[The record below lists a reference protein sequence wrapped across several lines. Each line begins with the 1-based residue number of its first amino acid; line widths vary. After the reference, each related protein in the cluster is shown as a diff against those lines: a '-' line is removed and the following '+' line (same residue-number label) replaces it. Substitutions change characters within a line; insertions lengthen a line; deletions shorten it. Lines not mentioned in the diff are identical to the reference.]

1 MQENNTF
8 MKTRPVF
15 SLLVSMSV
23 PMMLSMLIQSL
34 YNIVD
39 SIYVSQL
46 GTDALT
52 AVSLAYPLQNAIL
65 SVAVGIGV
73 GISSAIS
80 IHLGAENQE
89 KADRAATIG
98 IGLTVFHCVLFI
110 IGGLVI
116 TRPFLSL
123 FTDNPAVLDDSCA
136 YTYIVLC
143 LSFGSLLQIAFEKI
157 FQSIGQMKITM
168 CLLIAGCVINII
180 LDPIL
185 IFGLLGFPSLGVAG
199 AAIATVIGQ
208 ISAFLLYI
216 VVYLRKPCAIQ
227 IRRKYLRFDRSII
240 RQIYS
245 VGVPSSIMMLLPS
258 VLISILNSI
267 LAAFSEVYV
276 AVLGVYF
283 KLQTFIYMPA
293 NGIVQGMRP
302 VIGYNYGA
310 GETRR
315 VRSAIRYSLAC
326 AAVLMLLGTLLSLLI
341 PEQIFALF
349 DADSELMKAGV
360 TALRIISLGFLVS
373 SVGVIYSGTFEAIG
387 NGRNSLI
394 ISLLRQFVI
403 TIPLSFL
410 LSKVWGPSGV
420 WLSFPAGE
428 LCASITGILLL
439 NHYENGILSP
449 FLRSAK
455 KERQRT

>member
-1 MQENNTF
+1 
-8 MKTRPVF
+8 
-15 SLLVSMSV
+15 MSV

-157 FQSIGQMKITM
+157 FQSIGQM
-168 CLLIAGCVINII
+168 
-180 LDPIL
+180 
-185 IFGLLGFPSLGVAG
+185 
-199 AAIATVIGQ
+199 
-208 ISAFLLYI
+208 
-216 VVYLRKPCAIQ
+216 
-227 IRRKYLRFDRSII
+227 
-240 RQIYS
+240 
-245 VGVPSSIMMLLPS
+245 
-258 VLISILNSI
+258 
-267 LAAFSEVYV
+267 
-276 AVLGVYF
+276 
-283 KLQTFIYMPA
+283 
-293 NGIVQGMRP
+293 
-302 VIGYNYGA
+302 
-310 GETRR
+310 
-315 VRSAIRYSLAC
+315 
-326 AAVLMLLGTLLSLLI
+326 
-341 PEQIFALF
+341 
-349 DADSELMKAGV
+349 
-360 TALRIISLGFLVS
+360 
-373 SVGVIYSGTFEAIG
+373 
-387 NGRNSLI
+387 
-394 ISLLRQFVI
+394 
-403 TIPLSFL
+403 
-410 LSKVWGPSGV
+410 
-420 WLSFPAGE
+420 
-428 LCASITGILLL
+428 
-439 NHYENGILSP
+439 
-449 FLRSAK
+449 
-455 KERQRT
+455 

>member
-1 MQENNTF
+1 MVFLLEERENSF

-15 SLLVSMSV
+15 SLLISMSV

-39 SIYVSQL
+39 SIYVSRL

-52 AVSLAYPLQNAIL
+52 AVSLAYPLQNAIV
-65 SVAVGIGV
+65 SVGVGIGV

-80 IHLGAENQE
+80 ICLGRGDQE
-89 KADRAATIG
+89 GADRSATIG
-98 IGLTVFHCVLFI
+98 VALTVFHCILFI
-110 IGGLVI
+110 LLGIFV
-116 TRPFLSL
+116 TKPFLSL
-123 FTDNPAVLDDSCA
+123 FTDSPKVLSDACD

-143 LSFGSLLQIAFEKI
+143 VSFGSLLQIAFEKI
-157 FQSIGQMKITM
+157 FQGIGQMKITM
-168 CLLIAGCVINII
+168 YLLSVGCIINII

-185 IFGLLGFPSLGVAG
+185 IFGLLGFPALGVAG

-208 ISAFLLYI
+208 IGAFLLYI
-216 VVYLRKPCAIQ
+216 VVYLRKPYAVRIHP
-227 IRRKYLRFDRSII
+227 KYLKFDKKII

-245 VGVPSSIMMLLPS
+245 VGIPSSIMMLLPS

-283 KLQTFIYMPA
+283 KLQTFIYMPT

-302 VIGYNYGA
+302 IIGYNYGA
-310 GETRR
+310 GEEKR
-315 VRSAIRYSLAC
+315 VRTTIRYSLVC
-326 AAVLMLLGTLLSLLI
+326 AAALMLTGTLLSLLI
-341 PEQIFALF
+341 PGPIFSLF
-349 DADSELMKAGV
+349 DADEALMSAGI
-360 TALRIISLGFLVS
+360 TALRIICIGFLVS
-373 SVGVIYSGTFEAIG
+373 TIGVIYSGTFEALG

-403 TIPLSFL
+403 TIPLSFI
-410 LSKVWGPSGV
+410 LSRFFGAVGV
-420 WLSFPAGE
+420 WASFPVGE
-428 LCASITGILLL
+428 LCASIVAFFLLQ
-439 NHYENGILSP
+439 HYEGGKMSP
-449 FLRSAK
+449 FS
-455 KERQRT
+455 RQR

>member
-1 MQENNTF
+1 MEKDNSF
-8 MKTRPVF
+8 MKTKPVF

-39 SIYVSQL
+39 SIYVSRL

-52 AVSLAYPLQNAIL
+52 AVSLAYPLQNAIV
-65 SVAVGIGV
+65 SVAVGTGV

-80 IHLGAENQE
+80 IHLGAGDQE
-89 KADRAATIG
+89 KADRAATLG
-98 IGLTVFHCVLFI
+98 IALTVFHCILFVI
-110 IGGLVI
+110 AGIFI

-123 FTDNPAVLDDSCA
+123 FTDNPAVLEDACD

-143 LSFGSLLQIAFEKI
+143 LSFGALLQIALEKI

-168 CLLIAGCVINII
+168 YLLIVGCVINII

-185 IFGLLGFPSLGVAG
+185 IFGLLGFPAMGTAG

-216 VVYLRKPCAIQ
+216 AVYVRKSYAVHIRLRHLKPD
-227 IRRKYLRFDRSII
+227 IRLIG
-240 RQIYS
+240 QIYS
-245 VGVPSSIMMLLPS
+245 VGIPSSIMMLLPS
-258 VLISILNSI
+258 MLISVLNRI
-267 LAAFSEVYV
+267 LASFSEVYV

-302 VIGYNYGA
+302 IIGYNYGA
-310 GETRR
+310 GEIQR
-315 VRSAIRYSLAC
+315 VRKTIRYSLLC
-326 AAVLMLLGTLLSLLI
+326 AAAIMLLGTLLALLI
-341 PEQIFALF
+341 PRQILSLF
-349 DADSELMKAGV
+349 DADPELMDAGI

-373 SVGVIYSGTFEAIG
+373 SLGVICSGTFEALG

-410 LSKVWGPSGV
+410 LSHFFGPAGV
-420 WLSFPAGE
+420 WVSFPAGE
-428 LCASITGILLL
+428 ICASVAAVFLLKT
-439 NHYENGILSP
+439 Y
-449 FLRSAK
+449 K
-455 KERQRT
+455 KGEVG